1 MTVRKLTILGS
12 VALLFSGTAWAQDE
26 QARKILPHELG
37 GPFLVFRDKVQAEL
51 KLSDDQKQKIR
62 ETLPDYAPE
71 TMKTFAKLKDM
82 EPEERQREMEPLRRR
97 SRERFAAFLK
107 GTLWTEQLTRL
118 KQLELQH
125 EGPGVLGRPDIRKD
139 LKITD
144 GQWTQIM
151 GVIQELQRKLQ
162 TLILEAQTKG
172 NPREVLPRA
181 IKLRN
186 DYGIKVE
193 AVLSDAQRKQWRE
206 MLGKSVDVFTD

>member
-1 MTVRKLTILGS
+1 MRKLLILGS

-26 QARKILPHELG
+26 QARKLLPHELG

-62 ETLPDYAPE
+62 EALPDYAPE
-71 TMKTFAKLKDM
+71 FLTTFARLKDRK
-82 EPEERQREMEPLRRR
+82 PEERQREMEPLRRR
-97 SRERFAAFLK
+97 LRQRFAAFLK
-107 GTLWTEQLTRL
+107 ETLRPEQLARL
-118 KQLELQH
+118 EQLGLQH

-193 AVLSDAQRKQWRE
+193 AVLSDAAEKAVERDARQV
-206 MLGKSVDVFTD
+206 G